1 MHHVVGDEGRVV
13 ETNLPMHIN
22 NNDGG
27 NVAIMAAR
35 RKGASRRMT
44 VGRQFLLLCVVVLFI
59 SVLTLRRSCYI
70 VRLRFLPWGLGAS
83 TFCVVQV
90 PPGRRSRAYAQ
101 GLWSE
106 RFAPFLFR
114 EFVTVG
120 SR

>member
-44 VGRQFLLLCVVVLFI
+44 VGRQFLYALCVVVLFI
-59 SVLTLRRSCYI
+59 SSSRTHVVFAGLCY
-70 VRLRFLPWGLGAS
+70 L
-83 TFCVVQV
+83 
-90 PPGRRSRAYAQ
+90 Y
-101 GLWSE
+101 
-106 RFAPFLFR
+106 
-114 EFVTVG
+114 VT
-120 SR
+120 

>member
-59 SVLTLRRSCYI
+59 SVLTLRLCYI